1 MFQLTRKRFRTA
13 SGVSLACWTALL
25 TIAIGIV
32 VVSGNQERHGG
43 PRLVSTTPLMP
54 QTGEMCQWM
63 PSEAAGVLMASG
75 WQEGAGGFGSASQDE
90 AARLSESLVR
100 PPLRNISDPYPT
112 YSAVALDLANDEIIL
127 QDENLFQIMVY
138 DRLDNTPPSAT
149 MTEPKRIIGGH
160 STKIEFN
167 CGLYVDPQSGDIYSV
182 NNDTINTMVI
192 FNRDVRGD
200 TPPTRELRTPHGSYG
215 IAVDEQAEEMFLT
228 IQHDNAVVVF
238 DKYAQDDDAPI
249 RLLQGARTR
258 LADPHGIAVDPANR
272 LMFVGN
278 YGNFHEKRAVE
289 DPNRGGQNKANWPI
303 RSEIPGSGRYHPP
316 SITIYPLDASGD
328 SPPLR
333 TIQGPQTQL
342 NWPAHIALDQEMQEL
357 YVAND
362 GGHSILVFDAAS
374 DGDAAPKRV
383 IQGPRTQIKNPTGII
398 VDQTNNE
405 LIIAN
410 MGNHSATVFPLDAS
424 GNVPPKRIIRGG
436 PLGRTAQQI
445 GNPGAVGYDTQRD
458 EILVPN

>member
-1 MFQLTRKRFRTA
+1 
-13 SGVSLACWTALL
+13 
-25 TIAIGIV
+25 
-32 VVSGNQERHGG
+32 
-43 PRLVSTTPLMP
+43 
-54 QTGEMCQWM
+54 
-63 PSEAAGVLMASG
+63 MASG

-90 AARLSESLVR
+90 AARPSESLVR

-289 DPNRGGQNKANWPI
+289 DPNRGGQAKANWPI

-316 SITIYPLDASGD
+316 SITIYALDASGD

-333 TIQGPQTQL
+333 TIQGPTTQL

-383 IQGPRTQIKNPTGII
+383 IQGPRTQIKNPTGIFRRS
-398 VDQTNNE
+398 DQQRADHCE
-405 LIIAN
+405 YGESFCDRI
-410 MGNHSATVFPLDAS
+410 SAGCFRERSTQADYPGRAAGTHGATDRKS
-424 GNVPPKRIIRGG
+424 GGRRIRY
-436 PLGRTAQQI
+436 PAGRNSRAQLSGSSADCDLCQDGKGRRCSQSSDFRSGHEAQQDD
-445 GNPGAVGYDTQRD
+445 ARHSLQRK
-458 EILVPN
+458 ER